1 MVELESGV
9 HSGDDMSSLDQY
21 HSSSGCDIDMTD
33 KDIKLDSDNQAA
45 EVGIVEV
52 GVMWLTTSL
61 GCVHK

>member
-21 HSSSGCDIDMTD
+21 HSSSGCDMTD

-45 EVGIVEV
+45 EVGIVELV
-52 GVMWLTTSL
+52 VMWLTTSL